1 MALTEFLALAP
12 VVPVLTVPSAEAAV
26 PLARA
31 LVAGGLPA
39 LEITLRTEAALEA
52 VRRIAAEVPD
62 AVPGVGTVTAP
73 EEFAAARA
81 AGARFAVS
89 PGFDAVLAAASDGL
103 PWLPGIA
110 TASEAMTARRAG
122 FRLLKF
128 FPAEAMGGT
137 ATLKAFAGPFADLT
151 FCPTGGIGQANAG
164 DYLALGNVVCV
175 GGSWPAPAAAVEAG
189 DWDQITTLARDA
201 SALAARLSQ

>member
-1 MALTEFLALAP
+1 MALTEFLAMAP

-39 LEITLRTEAALEA
+39 LEITLRTDAALEA

-89 PGFDAVLAAASDGL
+89 PGFDAALASASDGL

-137 ATLKAFAGPFADLT
+137 ATLKAFAGPFGDLT
-151 FCPTGGIGQANAG
+151 FCPTGGIDQANAG
-164 DYLALGNVVCV
+164 AYLSLANVVCV

-189 DWDQITTLARDA
+189 DWDRITALARDA